1 MKNIFANF
9 VIFVSLIFACGAS
22 AADIS
27 SKIGT
32 PGVMVPQFYDEY
44 SVRPRDAASH
54 TPITI
59 EEAVDSNYIV
69 GPGDFFEI
77 LLPLG
82 NEGMQVSPEG
92 TLAIQGCGLVD
103 VNGLKLFEAKKKIL
117 EKLKT
122 RYNTTF
128 LGVQLIQLK
137 RFVVNVQGAVNSP
150 GQVIVNGQARAKNAV
165 YLAGNYKL
173 TANKDSIYI
182 YRKGDTLSTT
192 ENIFLQSGDIV
203 EVPTKDWHK
212 TIDLAYNGKIL
223 TVPYEQGKTLK
234 EYAKESNINI
244 ENSYNGV
251 KIKGED
257 HFTRFIDIEQ
267 VNTFSPEPASEIEFM
282 MQAPFVYVGGAV
294 MAVGKV
300 PYNSEMH
307 AADYVAA
314 SGVTF
319 ITGKLSRISV
329 MRDGKR
335 ISVDW
340 AEGEILPGDFI
351 EIPRTVYEQ
360 AKDVTL
366 FLTSLFSI
374 LASAIIIMGN

>member
-9 VIFVSLIFACGAS
+9 VIFVSLVFACAAS

-27 SKIGT
+27 TKIGT
-32 PGVMVPQFYDEY
+32 PGIMVPQFYDEY

-69 GPGDFFEI
+69 GPGDFFEVI
-77 LLPLG
+77 LPIG

-92 TLAIQGCGLVD
+92 TIAIQGCGLVD
-103 VNGLKLFEAKKKIL
+103 VNGLKLSEAKQKII

-137 RFVVNVQGAVNSP
+137 RFVVNVQGAVNAP
-150 GQVIVNGQARAKNAV
+150 GQVIVNGQARAKNAI
-165 YLAGNYKL
+165 YLAGNFKF

-192 ENIFLQSGDIV
+192 ENIFLQSGDII

-212 TIDLAYNGKIL
+212 TIDLTYNGKIL
-223 TVPYEQGKTLK
+223 TVPYEEGKMLS
-234 EYAKESNINI
+234 EYAKESNIDI
-244 ENSYNGV
+244 ENGYNSV

-257 HFTRFIDIEQ
+257 GFTRFIDIEQ
-267 VNTFSPEPASEIEFM
+267 INNFSPAPVSEIEFI

-300 PYNSEMH
+300 PYNPEMH

-319 ITGKLSRISV
+319 ITGDFSKVSV
-329 MRDGKR
+329 MRNGKKV
-335 ISVDW
+335 SVDW
-340 AEGEILPGDFI
+340 ATGEILPGDFI
-351 EIPRTVYEQ
+351 EIPRTLYEQ
-360 AKDVTL
+360 AKDITL
-366 FLTSLFSI
+366 FVTSLVSI
-374 LASAIIIMGN
+374 IASAIVIIGN